1 MKVKN
6 KVKERKDSNERER
19 ESFFCCG
26 RSHMFMVD
34 SCVKVKIIL
43 LNLMKFQNNAFL
55 VVL

>member
-26 RSHMFMVD
+26 RSA
-34 SCVKVKIIL
+34 L
-43 LNLMKFQNNAFL
+43 LKESVRLCEGKKGI
-55 VVL
+55 